1 MRKHTLRFGVDVRRV
16 RYSALMFFQPSDD
29 CGFFTF
35 SPGLFTN
42 YSFGDFLL
50 GLPQQSFF
58 AITSPQID
66 ARTSQWGVYAQD
78 EWQPTSHLTV
88 NVGLRWEL
96 LPPFDENIGDL
107 GSFDPR
113 SNSALVPDRF
123 LTTLAK
129 DPSLQPVYNGFLE
142 SFNACSLPQRN
153 TSLACSNVR
162 TASQDGVSQGLR
174 QIYTRDFDPR
184 ISVAY
189 RPFKSNK
196 TVLGAG
202 FGIFTMTTLG
212 PMSFNNAGN
221 PTSDLITSV
230 NAVFNSN
237 NTLERPQFQFPQ
249 TAPATQSITYGGSS
263 LEQANDPLF
272 RDPQAAQWNFTVERE
287 ITSDT
292 LARVSYLGMNS
303 YRLPVTIDLN
313 QIAPSTT
320 AYTVPAGKFVDPRAP
335 YQNWYLLMSS
345 ENLGIA
351 NYQALQAEVRHRSD
365 F

>member
-1 MRKHTLRFGVDVRRV
+1 
-16 RYSALMFFQPSDD
+16 
-29 CGFFTF
+29 
-35 SPGLFTN
+35 
-42 YSFGDFLL
+42 
-50 GLPQQSFF
+50 
-58 AITSPQID
+58 
-66 ARTSQWGVYAQD
+66 
-78 EWQPTSHLTV
+78 
-88 NVGLRWEL
+88 
-96 LPPFDENIGDL
+96 
-107 GSFDPR
+107 
-113 SNSALVPDRF
+113 
-123 LTTLAK
+123 
-129 DPSLQPVYNGFLE
+129 
-142 SFNACSLPQRN
+142 
-153 TSLACSNVR
+153 
-162 TASQDGVSQGLR
+162 
-174 QIYTRDFDPR
+174 
-184 ISVAY
+184 
-189 RPFKSNK
+189 
-196 TVLGAG
+196 
-202 FGIFTMTTLG
+202 
-212 PMSFNNAGN
+212 MSFNNAGN